1 MTDFVR
7 RLVSG
12 DKARF
17 KDGELDVELGTS
29 QRSSP
34 SLNARSEVVDI
45 EIRLHSINISFRFG
59 VYHGQSDSYGVP
71 SNWSRRSLSEQTRRC
86 EEVLGTSPWQE
97 LLGV

>member
-29 QRSSP
+29 QCSSP
-34 SLNARSEVVDI
+34 SLNAYSEVIDI

-59 VYHGQSDSYGVP
+59 VHQ
-71 SNWSRRSLSEQTRRC
+71 
-86 EEVLGTSPWQE
+86 
-97 LLGV
+97 